1 MAAGAHARFA
11 TPLAELL
18 ATRIGDCGP
27 ISFAEYMEAC
37 LYHPEHGYYTKPQ
50 AQPDADYYTSPAV
63 HPIFA
68 RLIARQLAE
77 MWECCGQPVPF
88 LVVEAGAGTGRLAV
102 DLLDFAARA
111 LPAFYAA
118 LHYTA
123 VEISA
128 AQRQRAAQQL
138 GRHLAA
144 GRAALAATLPEQI
157 PVGCIV
163 ANELFDAMP
172 VHRLVVERGALREI
186 YVGWD
191 GQRFV
196 ELIGPL
202 STPALREYFAIQDI
216 VLREGQQAEA
226 NLAAC
231 RWIED
236 VGHRIGGGFLLT
248 VDYGHPAAEL
258 YDERH
263 LRGTLLAY
271 RQHRATEDFYAA
283 PGEQDLTAHVNFTA
297 LEQFGRRAG
306 LETTGSVSQARF
318 LLALG
323 RASAFADLYEPGQTE
338 TDRLRARLQLK
349 TLLFPE
355 GMGETFRVLIQHKG
369 ITRPALTGLAPF

>member
-1 MAAGAHARFA
+1 MAAGARAWFA

-18 ATRIGDCGP
+18 AARIRERGP

-37 LYHPEHGYYTKPQ
+37 LYHPEHGYYTRPQ
-50 AQPDADYYTSPAV
+50 SQPAADYYTSPDV

-77 MWECCGQPVPF
+77 MWECCGQPEPF
-88 LVVEAGAGTGRLAV
+88 LVVEAGAGAGRLAA
-102 DLLDFAARA
+102 DLLDFAAHT

-118 LHYTA
+118 LHYSA

-128 AQRQRAAQQL
+128 ARREAASRRL
-138 GRHLAA
+138 GRHLAT

-157 PVGCIV
+157 PAGCIL

-172 VHRLVVERGALREI
+172 VHRLVVERGELREI
-186 YVGWD
+186 YGGWD
-191 GQRFV
+191 GARFI
-196 ELIGPL
+196 EQTGPL
-202 STPALREYFAIQDI
+202 STPELREYFAMQNIA
-216 VLREGQQAEA
+216 LREGQQAEA

-236 VGHRIGGGFLLT
+236 AGRRLGCGFLLT
-248 VDYGHPAAEL
+248 IDYGHPAAEL

-271 RQHRATEDFYAA
+271 RRHRATEDFYAA

-297 LEQFGRRAG
+297 LEQCGRRAG
-306 LETTGSVSQARF
+306 LETTGFVSQARF

-323 RASAFADLYEPGQTE
+323 RAHGFADLYEPGQTE
-338 TDRLRARLQLK
+338 LDQLRARLQLK
-349 TLLFPE
+349 TLIFPE

-369 ITRPALTGLAPF
+369 IARPALTGLALF

>member
-11 TPLAELL
+11 TPLAERL
-18 ATRIGDCGP
+18 AARISERGP
-27 ISFAEYMEAC
+27 IPFAEYMEAC

-50 AQPDADYYTSPAV
+50 SRPAADYFTSPDV

-77 MWECCGQPVPF
+77 MWECCGRPERF
-88 LVVEAGAGTGRLAV
+88 LVVEAGAGTGRLAA
-102 DLLDFAARA
+102 DLLDFAAHT
-111 LPAFYAA
+111 LPDFYAA
-118 LHYTA
+118 LYYLA
-123 VEISA
+123 VEIA
-128 AQRQRAAQQL
+128 AARRRMATQRL
-138 GRHLAA
+138 GSHLAT
-144 GRAALAATLPEQI
+144 GRAALADTLPEQI
-157 PVGCIV
+157 PFGCIL

-172 VHRLVVERGALREI
+172 VHRLVVERGELREI

-191 GQRFV
+191 GTRFI
-196 ELIGPL
+196 EQTGPL
-202 STPALREYFAIQDI
+202 STPALREYFAMQNI

-236 VGHRIGGGFLLT
+236 TGRRLGRGFVLT
-248 VDYGHPAAEL
+248 IDYGHPAAEL

-271 RQHRATEDFYAA
+271 RRHRATEDFYAA

-297 LEQFGRRAG
+297 LEQCGRRAG
-306 LETTGSVSQARF
+306 LETTGFVSQARF

-323 RASAFADLYEPGQTE
+323 RAHGFADLYEPGQTE
-338 TDRLRARLQLK
+338 LDQLRARLQLK
-349 TLLFPE
+349 TLIFPE

-369 ITRPALTGLAPF
+369 IARPALTGLAPF